1 MPITLDGE
9 VLGCMNLTWRTR
21 VISLSRT
28 AERHGEDLR
37 EAIREVERRIAQA
50 MQRAIDPAA
59 RSAPNG
65 ATRVETAYR
74 PRARARA

>member
-1 MPITLDGE
+1 
-9 VLGCMNLTWRTR
+9 
-21 VISLSRT
+21 
-28 AERHGEDLR
+28 
-37 EAIREVERRIAQA
+37 VERRIAQA